1 MGLTKNRRYPKHM
14 IGGWDRRIGQIGL
27 ALVINEKMFK
37 GPKKQLVDHVPTV
50 YFFCVRV
57 FSKYHSGKYSG
68 KRQNV
73 GHKSY
78 SLFRFAD

>member
-27 ALVINEKMFK
+27 AWVIDEKMFR

-50 YFFCVRV
+50 YFFV
-57 FSKYHSGKYSG
+57 
-68 KRQNV
+68 
-73 GHKSY
+73 
-78 SLFRFAD
+78 

>member
-27 ALVINEKMFK
+27 AWVINEKMFR
-37 GPKKQLVDHVPTV
+37 GPKKIACRPCADRV
-50 YFFCVRV
+50 FFCVRV